1 LTAYAPASPAAYQRQ
16 AILTAPPERL
26 LVMLYDGACRFLLQ
40 AATCFREG
48 AAPKGLER
56 LNRAEAIIDELLVTL
71 DLEAGGEIA
80 QNLQGL
86 YVFFKQQL
94 AEARMEHEPAKVDW
108 VRGQMSELRDAWAE
122 VAAR

>member
-1 LTAYAPASPAAYQRQ
+1 MSYAPASPAAYQRQ

-40 AATCFREG
+40 AAACYRDGIE
-48 AAPKGLER
+48 PKALER
-56 LNRAEAIIDELLVTL
+56 LGRAEAIIDELLVTL
-71 DLEAGGEIA
+71 DLETGEIA

-94 AEARMEHEPAKVDW
+94 AEARVEREPAKVEW
-108 VRGQMSELRDAWAE
+108 VRAQMSELRDAWAQ
-122 VAAR
+122 VAAG